1 MKFLHNRFT
10 SPIQVVIFHSVLIA
24 LEGIIG
30 ISALLVEPSQSGG
43 FLGFSVGRWAI
54 LLANLVA
61 VGGVFFISYRVRT
74 GRSKTLELW
83 LSNEK
88 NLFRVFFFCILLFG
102 LSFPSALGQIPA
114 IRYFT
119 YFGRIQLTLIWI
131 ALARAQIVL
140 TLSFFLHTAIFSWLR
155 PFFARGMTSEVC
167 LNAY

>member
-61 VGGVFFISYRVRT
+61 VGGIFFEGDNVMYDDTGANYFDPSNDEFLRKMNRSEIKERLSKEMAVPSYRLQLNFLNLDEASEIFLAPYELNIKRL
-74 GRSKTLELW
+74 SK
-83 LSNEK
+83 
-88 NLFRVFFFCILLFG
+88 
-102 LSFPSALGQIPA
+102 
-114 IRYFT
+114 
-119 YFGRIQLTLIWI
+119 
-131 ALARAQIVL
+131 
-140 TLSFFLHTAIFSWLR
+140 
-155 PFFARGMTSEVC
+155 
-167 LNAY
+167 